1 MTSDQAEMIVGLAVV
16 ATPLARWGV
25 RGWRARRRSRDAAE
39 DASFTAFFDRMRLA
53 AREQEADPRV
63 SAIVARY
70 AHAVGRERARV
81 GAHRPTVV
89 RARLQ
94 AAAVTA

>member
-1 MTSDQAEMIVGLAVV
+1 MITSDQVELILGLTVV
-16 ATPLARWGV
+16 ATPAARRSV
-25 RGWRARRRSRDAAE
+25 LNWRARRHAADAAE
-39 DASFTAFFDRMRLA
+39 DASFTAFFARMRVA
-53 AREQEADPRV
+53 AQEQESDPRI

-81 GAHRPTVV
+81 GVHRPAVV

-94 AAAVTA
+94 AAISA